1 MCIDL
6 WHKYIYCTHI
16 RVQTPASV
24 AQHSPLPFHYPARTH
39 TCTSTHNHTHLTVT
53 PGRHSWSHPHYHTL
67 TLSPSC
73 CHTLTLSPLA
83 LSHPH
88 PTPPPHSS
96 TLSLVVQVDLTT
108 DYQGFVRVHMC
119 VTRPIHVSAGVTK
132 NSWYGLMKPVRAKS
146 RRYARGKGKAPRR
159 DAGRDCGDNEVC
171 WEGYSGT
178 FVRGYHW
185 RPAVCLL

>member
-1 MCIDL
+1 MHTC
-6 WHKYIYCTHI
+6 
-16 RVQTPASV
+16 V
-24 AQHSPLPFHYPARTH
+24 RTH
-39 TCTSTHNHTHLTVT
+39 THTQHTHLTMT
-53 PGRHSWSHPHYHTL
+53 PGCHSWSHPHFHPHTI
-67 TLSPSC
+67 TPSHYC
-73 CHTLTLSPLA
+73 TVT

-88 PTPPPHSS
+88 PTPSTSS
-96 TLSLVVQVDLTT
+96 TLSPMVQVDLTT

-171 WEGYSGT
+171 GGDT
-178 FVRGYHW
+178 VGHLCGGHHW
-185 RPAVCLL
+185 SPAVCLL